1 MHHIK
6 LQIPTVLGLN
16 LEWQYFQNDQFIKPL
31 IVRAADAF
39 LGDGF
44 AIYGEKEYGALM
56 MRNAIAM
63 KIDEKNDMAFPL
75 MRCNKYCYR

>member
-1 MHHIK
+1 M
-6 LQIPTVLGLN
+6 
-16 LEWQYFQNDQFIKPL
+16 
-31 IVRAADAF
+31 RAADAF

-63 KIDEKNDMAFPL
+63 KIDAKNDMAFPL